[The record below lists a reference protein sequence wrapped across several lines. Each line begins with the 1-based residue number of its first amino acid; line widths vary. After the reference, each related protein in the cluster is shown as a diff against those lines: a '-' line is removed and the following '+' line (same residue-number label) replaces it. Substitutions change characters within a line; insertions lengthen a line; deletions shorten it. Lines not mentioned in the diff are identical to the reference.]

1 MDNPLMGLL
10 EKCGI
15 YGPLHTP
22 PNPPQQGKVQP
33 VGSIEQPFQLHGEQ
47 KPSDLTGA
55 NVGPPRTKTGPARE
69 TNMWGDGDKL
79 PAIPGGIIGGK
90 VGPRP
95 SKKIQEAMYR
105 GFKEE
110 FHGLSKKKK

>member
-1 MDNPLMGLL
+1 MKNPLMGLL

-22 PNPPQQGKVQP
+22 TDPPQQGKVQP

-47 KPSDLTGA
+47 KPSDLTGS
-55 NVGPPRTKTGPARE
+55 NVGPPKTKSAPARE

-95 SKKIQEAMYR
+95 SKKVQEAMYR

-110 FHGLSKKKK
+110 FHGLSRKKK

>member
-1 MDNPLMGLL
+1 MKNPLMGLL

-22 PNPPQQGKVQP
+22 TNPPQEGKVQP
-33 VGSIEQPFQLHGEQ
+33 VGAIEQPFQLHGEQ
-47 KPSDLTGA
+47 KSSGS
-55 NVGPPRTKTGPARE
+55 GGRE
-69 TNMWGDGDKL
+69 TNMRGDGNQL
-79 PAIPGGIIGGK
+79 AAIPGGIIGGK

-95 SKKIQEAMYR
+95 SKKVQEAMYK

-110 FHGLSKKKK
+110 FHGLSSKKK